1 MDAVLDPLERD
12 SSTRVGKFN
21 MMDEGARGS
30 FRPIARG
37 AGGAVATGHLLVSMA
52 GYDMLRKGGNAAD
65 AGVAA
70 GLCQCVVEHD
80 RASLGGVAPI
90 IYFEAA
96 TGSVQTVSGLGRWP
110 KAASLAY
117 FEKHHG
123 GRFPPGLSTAI
134 TPLAMDA
141 WLVALQRFGTLHFED
156 VAEQALH
163 YCAEGFPV
171 SEVLREDILEY
182 MDGFKRWPGTAAI
195 FLPGGEIPAVGDLL
209 RQPALAQTLRRLIEV
224 ERQAA
229 SKGREG
235 AIQAIRDYF
244 YRGAMGEELIRFCR
258 REGGLLTM
266 DDIQEAE
273 ARVEPPAKL
282 RFGVYELFA
291 CGPWTQG
298 PALLQALAIL
308 DGIDLKSLGH
318 NSVEYIHTVTEAV
331 KLAFADRDA
340 FYGDPDF
347 VDVPL
352 KELLSESY
360 SATRRTLINPREAYP
375 TMPPFGAPKGAKG
388 YFGRIP
394 PHEDKPAKADV
405 YTPDTTI
412 GTVIDRSGNI
422 FASAPSDP
430 AFKNP
435 IDETLGFGISP
446 RGMQSWL
453 HPNHPSVLAP
463 GKRPRLTTNPILA
476 LKNGRSFMALCSPGG
491 DVQPQANLQVFL
503 NITVF
508 GMNVQQA
515 VEAPRFTSFSFPN
528 SFYPHY
534 IRHGELTV
542 EGRISEPVIEALVR
556 RGHKVRRLPTWS
568 GNAGAPCVIVRDE
581 AGVMHAGADPRRDAY
596 AVAF

>member
-12 SSTRVGKFN
+12 SSTRLGKFD
-21 MMDEGARGS
+21 MTDEGARGS

-37 AGGAVATGHLLVSMA
+37 ARGAVATGHLLASMA
-52 GYDMLRKGGNAAD
+52 GYDMLRRGGNAAD

-80 RASLGGVAPI
+80 RASLGGVAPL
-90 IYFEAA
+90 IYFEAE
-96 TGSVQTVSGLGRWP
+96 TGTVHTVSGLGRWP
-110 KAASLAY
+110 KAASLDY
-117 FEKHHG
+117 FERHHG
-123 GRFPPGLSTAI
+123 GKFPPGMSTAI

-141 WLVALQRFGTLHFED
+141 WLLALQRFGTLSFEA
-156 VAEQALH
+156 VAEQALR
-163 YCAEGFPV
+163 YCVDGFPV
-171 SEVLREDILEY
+171 SEVLWEDIAEY
-182 MDGFKRWPGTAAI
+182 MEGFKRWPATAAV
-195 FLPGGEIPAVGDLL
+195 FLPDGQMPAIGDLL
-209 RQPALAQTLRRLIEV
+209 RQPALANTFRRLIAV

-229 SKGREG
+229 SNGREG
-235 AIQAIRDYF
+235 AIQALRDFF
-244 YRGAMGEELIRFCR
+244 YRGEMGEELIGFCK

-266 DDIQEAE
+266 DDMREAE
-273 ARVEPPAKL
+273 ARIEPPVSL
-282 RFGVYELFA
+282 RFGDYELFA

-298 PALLQALAIL
+298 PVLLQALAIL
-308 DGIDLKSLGH
+308 KGIDLKALGH
-318 NSVEYIHTVTEAV
+318 NSVAYVHTVAEAV

-352 KELLSESY
+352 AELLSEPY
-360 SATRRTLINPREAYP
+360 SAARRALIDPDTACP
-375 TMPPFGAPKGAKG
+375 TMPPFGTTKRARG

-394 PHEDKPAKADV
+394 PHEDKPAKADAYV
-405 YTPDTTI
+405 PDTTV
-412 GTVIDRSGNI
+412 GTVIDARGNI

-435 IDETLGFGISP
+435 IDDKLGFGISP
-446 RGMQSWL
+446 RGTQSWL

-476 LKNGRSFMALCSPGG
+476 LKNGRPSMALCTPGG

-528 SFYPHY
+528 SFYPHF
-534 IRHGELTV
+534 IRHGELTA
-542 EGRISEPVIEALVR
+542 EARIGDDVIEALAR
-556 RGHKVRRLPTWS
+556 KGHKVRRLPAWS